1 MNVFRNNNNISVS
14 IKINGIKVNEFNT
27 RVNECMVSP
36 NAVIGCFNNIPDCCD
51 TMTEELVGNM
61 KKVLAISTVKELLHQ
76 GKIEK
81 ILLDAESAYEET
93 ALELEKLKELL
104 PFVERTQDPI
114 TDEIEKA
121 YLDRYKPYKTYTEVL
136 SSIYASNF
144 VDLGIMK
151 FEARKGH

>member
-1 MNVFRNNNNISVS
+1 MKVFQNSDAISVS
-14 IKINGIKVNEFNT
+14 VKINGVKVNEFNT
-27 RVNECMVSP
+27 RVNQDIISP
-36 NAVIGCFNNIPDCCD
+36 NAVVGCFNHIPNCCD

-81 ILLDAESAYEET
+81 ILLDAESANEET
-93 ALELEKLKELL
+93 APELEKLKELL

-144 VDLGIMK
+144 VVLEIMK